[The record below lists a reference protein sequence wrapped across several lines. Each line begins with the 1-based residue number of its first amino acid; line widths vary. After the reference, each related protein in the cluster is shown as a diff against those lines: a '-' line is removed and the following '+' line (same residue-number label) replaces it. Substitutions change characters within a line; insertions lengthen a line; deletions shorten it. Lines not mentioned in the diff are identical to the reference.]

1 MRRRAR
7 KVIVAAGIAYAALL
21 LGFLLLRSTPLR
33 DAWWLRLPA
42 DFLPFLSL
50 PSLALLPAVL
60 LWARSRATKAL
71 VFLPCLIIVLLYGPL
86 FLPQPLVASSSSGM
100 EISVMSYNV
109 TRGDPGIDAIL
120 RIIESE
126 SADIVA
132 LQEVT
137 PEVAHA
143 LGDLSVRYPYT
154 ALHPTPDGYDGCAV
168 LSRFP
173 ITEEEAFPLVEGAH
187 LYQRLALDVDGQ
199 RVHLLNLHL
208 QPPALTVLRAGS
220 RFPIPVG
227 YDSTSQDQEL
237 ERLLEELD
245 DLEGRV
251 IVVGDLNMTDQ
262 SPGYREVTRRLTDA
276 YRRAGWGLGHTFP
289 DREVRSIPTPFP
301 LIRIDYIF
309 HSRDMSTGRAYV
321 GDRGGPNHRFLVAE
335 LSL

>member
-1 MRRRAR
+1 MWRRAR

-50 PSLALLPAVL
+50 PLLAVLPAVL
-60 LWARSRATKAL
+60 LWARSRVTRGF
-71 VFLPCLIIVLLYGPL
+71 VFLPWLVLVLLYGPL
-86 FLPQPLVASSSSGM
+86 FLPQPPVASSSSGM

-109 TRGDPGIDAIL
+109 TRGDPGIDTIL
-120 RIIESE
+120 SIIKSE

-137 PEVAHA
+137 PEVADA
-143 LGDLSVRYPYT
+143 LDELGVLYPYS
-154 ALHPTPDGYDGCAV
+154 ALHPTPDGYDGCGV
-168 LSRFP
+168 LTRFP
-173 ITEEEAFPLVEGAH
+173 ITEEEVFPLVEGAH
-187 LYQRLALDVDGQ
+187 LYQRLALDVDGHQ
-199 RVHLLNLHL
+199 VHLLNVHL
-208 QPPALTVLRAGS
+208 QPPALAVLRAGS

-227 YDSTSQDQEL
+227 YDSTIQDREL

-245 DLEGRV
+245 DLEGRI
-251 IVVGDLNMTDQ
+251 IVAGDLNMTDQ
-262 SPGYREVTRRLTDA
+262 SPGYREVTRRLADA

-301 LIRIDYIF
+301 LVRIDYIF
-309 HSRDMSTGRAYV
+309 HSRDMSTTRAYV